1 MSTPYF
7 ALGAMDFGTRLDPGT
22 STALLDRF
30 VERGGRWIDTANCYS
45 FWMDPSG
52 VGGQSETVIGRWLA
66 ARPGARDRV
75 LISTKVRQQPT
86 VPGKWPE
93 SAEGLSA
100 PAVRSAVRESLR
112 RLGTEWID
120 LYWAHAED
128 RDVPLEET
136 VGAFGEVVSE
146 GLARRLGASNHTA
159 WRVERGRAIARAAGV
174 AGWTAL
180 QLRHSYVQPR
190 PGVVLPES
198 GHRLATAESL
208 DYARSEP
215 DVDLWAYSSLL
226 WGSYTRPD
234 RPLPEHYDHPGTTRR
249 LAVLG
254 EVAAETGA
262 TANQVVL
269 AWLTGGDPA
278 VVPIVGV
285 SRTEQLDE
293 AFDAME
299 LRLDEGQRRRLDEA
313 A

>member
-1 MSTPYF
+1 
-7 ALGAMDFGTRLDPGT
+7 MDFGTRLDPGT

-66 ARPGARDRV
+66 ARPGVRDRV

-112 RLGTEWID
+112 RLGTERID

-128 RDVPLEET
+128 LDVPLEET

>member
-1 MSTPYF
+1 
-7 ALGAMDFGTRLDPGT
+7 MDFGTRLDRGT
-22 STALLDRF
+22 SMALLDRF
-30 VERGGRWIDTANCYS
+30 TERGGRWIDTANCYS
-45 FWMDPSG
+45 FWIDPSG
-52 VGGQSETVIGRWLA
+52 VGGQSETVIGEWLA
-66 ARPGARDRV
+66 ARPGVRDRV

-100 PAVRSAVRESLR
+100 PVVRRAVRESLR
-112 RLGTEWID
+112 RLRTEWVD

-128 RDVPLEET
+128 REVPLEET
-136 VGAFGEVVSE
+136 VGAFGEVVSD
-146 GLARRLGASNHTA
+146 GLARRLGASNHAA
-159 WRVERGRAIARAAGV
+159 WRVERGRALAREAGV
-174 AGWTAL
+174 AGWTAM

-190 PGVVLPES
+190 PGVVLPEG
-198 GHRLATAESL
+198 GHRLATDESL
-208 DYARSEP
+208 DYTRSEP
-215 DVDLWAYSSLL
+215 GMDLWAYSSLL
-226 WGSYTRPD
+226 WGSYTRSD
-234 RPLPEHYDHPGTTRR
+234 RPLPEHYDHPGTARR

-299 LRLDEGQRRRLDEA
+299 LRLDEGQRKRLDEA

>member
-1 MSTPYF
+1 
-7 ALGAMDFGTRLDPGT
+7 MDFGTRLDPGT

-86 VPGKWPE
+86 VPGEWPE

>member
-1 MSTPYF
+1 
-7 ALGAMDFGTRLDPGT
+7 MDFGTRLDRGT
-22 STALLDRF
+22 SMALLDRF

-45 FWMDPSG
+45 FWIDPSG
-52 VGGQSETVIGRWLA
+52 VGGQSETVIGEWLA
-66 ARPGARDRV
+66 ARPGVRDRV

-100 PAVRSAVRESLR
+100 PAVRSAVRESLK
-112 RLGTEWID
+112 RLRTECID

-136 VGAFGEVVSE
+136 VTAFGEVVSD
-146 GLARRLGASNHTA
+146 GLARRLGASNHAA
-159 WRVERGRAIARAAGV
+159 WRVERGRALAREAGV

-198 GHRLATAESL
+198 GHRLATDESL
-208 DYARSEP
+208 DYVRSEP
-215 DVDLWAYSSLL
+215 GMELWAYSSLL
-226 WGSYTRPD
+226 WGSYTRSD
-234 RPLPEHYDHPGTTRR
+234 RPLPEHYDHPGTARR

>member
-1 MSTPYF
+1 
-7 ALGAMDFGTRLDPGT
+7 MDFGTRLDPGT

-146 GLARRLGASNHTA
+146 GLARLLGASNHTA

>member
-1 MSTPYF
+1 
-7 ALGAMDFGTRLDPGT
+7 MDFGTRLDPGT

>member
-1 MSTPYF
+1 
-7 ALGAMDFGTRLDPGT
+7 MDFGTRLDREA
-22 STALLDRF
+22 STRLLDRF

-45 FWMDPSG
+45 FWLDPSG
-52 VGGQSETVIGRWLA
+52 TGGQSETVIGEWLA
-66 ARPGARDRV
+66 ARPGVRDRV

-100 PAVRSAVRESLR
+100 PAVRRAVRESLR
-112 RLGTEWID
+112 RLRTDRID

-128 RDVPLEET
+128 REVPLEET
-136 VGAFGEVVSE
+136 VAAFGEVVSD
-146 GLARRLGASNHTA
+146 GLALRLGASNHTA
-159 WRVERGRAIARAAGV
+159 WRVERGRAIARGTGV

-180 QLRHSYVQPR
+180 QLRYSYVQPR
-190 PGVVLPES
+190 PGAVLPEA
-198 GHRLATAESL
+198 GHLHATPESL
-208 DYARSEP
+208 DYVRSEP
-215 DVDLWAYSSLL
+215 ELDLWVYSSLL

-234 RPLPEHYDHPGTTRR
+234 RPLPEHYDHPGTARR

-299 LRLDEGQRRRLDEA
+299 LRLDAEQRRRLDEA

>member
-1 MSTPYF
+1 
-7 ALGAMDFGTRLDPGT
+7 MDFGTRLDPGT

-66 ARPGARDRV
+66 ARPGVRDRV

-234 RPLPEHYDHPGTTRR
+234 RPLPEHYDHPGTARR

-262 TANQVVL
+262 TPNQVVL

>member
-1 MSTPYF
+1 MSTPHF
-7 ALGAMDFGTRLDPGT
+7 ALGAMDFGTRLDQDT

-30 VERGGRWIDTANCYS
+30 VERGGRWIDTADCYS

-52 VGGQSETVIGRWLA
+52 VGGQSEAVIGRWLS
-66 ARPGARDRV
+66 ARPGVRDRV
-75 LISTKVRQQPT
+75 LISTKAGQQPT

-93 SAEGLSA
+93 SAQGLSA
-100 PAVRSAVRESLR
+100 PAVRSAVRGSLR
-112 RLGTEWID
+112 RLRTEWID

-128 RDVPLEET
+128 RGVPLEET
-136 VGAFGEVVSE
+136 VAAFGEVVSD
-146 GLARRLGASNHTA
+146 GLARRLGASNHAA
-159 WRVERGRAIARAAGV
+159 WRVERGRALARAAGM

-180 QLRHSYVQPR
+180 QLRHSYVRPR
-190 PGVVLPES
+190 PGVVLPEG
-198 GHRLATAESL
+198 GHRLATDESL
-208 DYARSEP
+208 DYVRSEP
-215 DVDLWAYSSLL
+215 DMELWAYSSLL
-226 WGSYTRPD
+226 WGSYTRSD
-234 RPLPEHYDHPGTTRR
+234 RPLPEHYDHPGTARR

-299 LRLDEGQRRRLDEA
+299 LRLDEEQRRRLDEA

>member
-1 MSTPYF
+1 
-7 ALGAMDFGTRLDPGT
+7 MDFGTRLDHDT

-52 VGGQSETVIGRWLA
+52 VGGQSEAVIGRWLA
-66 ARPGARDRV
+66 ARPGVRDRV

-86 VPGKWPE
+86 VPGRWPE

-159 WRVERGRAIARAAGV
+159 WRVERGRALARAAGV

-198 GHRLATAESL
+198 GHQLATAESL

-215 DVDLWAYSSLL
+215 DMELWAYSSLL
-226 WGSYTRPD
+226 WGSYTRSD
-234 RPLPEHYDHPGTTRR
+234 RPLPEHYDHPGTARR

-278 VVPIVGV
+278 VVPIIGV

>member
-1 MSTPYF
+1 
-7 ALGAMDFGTRLDPGT
+7 MDFGTRLDRGT
-22 STALLDRF
+22 SMALLDRF

-45 FWMDPSG
+45 FWIDPSG
-52 VGGQSETVIGRWLA
+52 VGGQSETVIGEWLA
-66 ARPGARDRV
+66 ARPGVRDRV

-100 PAVRSAVRESLR
+100 PVVRRAVRESLR
-112 RLGTEWID
+112 RLRTEWVD

-128 RDVPLEET
+128 RGVPLEET
-136 VGAFGEVVSE
+136 VGAFGEVVSD
-146 GLARRLGASNHTA
+146 GLARRLGASNHAT
-159 WRVERGRAIARAAGV
+159 WRVERARALAREAGV

-190 PGVVLPES
+190 PGVVLPED
-198 GHRLATAESL
+198 GHRLATDESL
-208 DYARSEP
+208 DYVRSEP
-215 DVDLWAYSSLL
+215 DMELWAYSSLL
-226 WGSYTRPD
+226 WGSYTRSD
-234 RPLPEHYDHPGTTRR
+234 RPLPEHYEHPGTARR

-254 EVAAETGA
+254 QVAAETGA

-285 SRTEQLDE
+285 SRTGQLDE

-299 LRLDEGQRRRLDEA
+299 LRLDEEQRRRLDEA
-313 A
+313 V

>member
-66 ARPGARDRV
+66 ARPGVRDRV

-112 RLGTEWID
+112 RLGTERID

-128 RDVPLEET
+128 LDVPLEET

>member
-1 MSTPYF
+1 VSTPYF